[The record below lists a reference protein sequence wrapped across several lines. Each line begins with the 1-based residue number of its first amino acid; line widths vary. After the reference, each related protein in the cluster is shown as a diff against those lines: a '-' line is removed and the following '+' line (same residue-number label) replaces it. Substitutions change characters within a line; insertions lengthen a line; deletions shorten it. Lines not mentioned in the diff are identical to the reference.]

1 MEFAG
6 LASTSIATSL
16 EASSAETVT
25 LVMPGPIRVSTPRA
39 STLATDGS
47 ALLQPTSTSLR
58 TAPEMS
64 VTRERRPI
72 SVPA

>member
-1 MEFAG
+1 MAV
-6 LASTSIATSL
+6 SL
-16 EASSAETVT
+16 DAASAETVT
-25 LVMPGPIRVSTPRA
+25 VAAPAPVRVSTPRP

-47 ALLQPTSTSLR
+47 LLLQPTSTSLR